1 MAKIGIVIDIIENLK
16 YVEEMKKI
24 FDEFGISYETK
35 ILSGM
40 DTLKPVY
47 EFVEYAENNKI
58 EIIIVLAGISTHLPG
73 IIASKTLI
81 PVIGVPL
88 PSKDIA
94 NTDIIFSMIQMPE
107 GVPVACVSYGKA
119 GIINSVLLALE
130 ILSLKEEKIK
140 EKLKEFK
147 VKFV

>member
-1 MAKIGIVIDIIENLK
+1 MAKIGIVVDNQDNLN
-16 YVEEMKKI
+16 YVEEIKKI

-35 ILSGM
+35 ILCGM

-73 IIASKTLI
+73 VIASKTII

-88 PSKDIA
+88 PSKDVS
-94 NTDIIFSMIQMPE
+94 NTEIIFSMLQMPE
-107 GVPVACVSYGKA
+107 GVPVGCVSSGKA
-119 GIINSVLLALE
+119 GIKNSVLLALE
-130 ILSLKEEKIK
+130 ILSIKEENIK

-147 VKFV
+147 EKFF